1 MTNYAL
7 PTVTGIRS
15 IAIRQSNKVRLTGSP
30 FTFAQQ
36 VLSYDGQRWEA
47 DVTLPP
53 MKHTAARE
61 WIAFLSQLHGPTHT
75 FTMGDPLGATAAG
88 EAGGTPLV
96 AGASQT
102 GATLNVDGCT
112 VSQTDWLKA
121 GDYIQLGTGASAR
134 LHMVTAD
141 VDTDGSGAATLTMW
155 PDINT
160 APSDNDSVIVSS
172 PVGAWRLASSNIG
185 WDVNEASIY
194 GLTFSA
200 VSVVT

>member
-7 PTVTGIRS
+7 PTVTGIRA

-53 MKHTAARE
+53 MKHSSARE
-61 WIAFLSQLHGPTHT
+61 WIAFLTKLRGPTHT
-75 FTMGDPLGATAAG
+75 FTMGDMFCNPQG

-96 AGASQT
+96 AGGSQT

-121 GDYIQLGTGASAR
+121 GDYIQLGTGADAR

-141 VDTDGSGAATLTMW
+141 ADTDGSGAVTLDLW
-155 PDINT
+155 PNVRT
-160 APSDNDSVIVSS
+160 APADNASIVVSS

-185 WDVNEASIY
+185 WDINEASVY

>member
-7 PTVTGIRS
+7 PTVTAPRTIS
-15 IAIRQSNKVRLTGSP
+15 IRQSNKVRLTGSP

-53 MKHTAARE
+53 MKHSSARE
-61 WIAFLSQLHGPTHT
+61 WIAFLAKLRGPTHT
-75 FTMGDPLGATAAG
+75 FTMGDMFCNPQG

-121 GDYIQLGTGASAR
+121 GDYIQLGTGADAR

-141 VDTDGSGAATLTMW
+141 ADTDGSGAVTLDLW
-155 PDINT
+155 PNIRI
-160 APSDNDSVIVSS
+160 APADNASVEVTN
-172 PVGAWRLASSNIG
+172 PVGAWRLSSSTMG
-185 WDVNEASIY
+185 WDINEAAIY

>member
-1 MTNYAL
+1 MTNYTL
-7 PTVTGIRS
+7 PTATGFQS
-15 IAIRQSNKVRLTGSP
+15 ISIRQAQRVRLTDSP
-30 FTFAQQ
+30 FTFVQQ
-36 VLSYDGQRWEA
+36 VLSYAGQRWEA
-47 DVTLPP
+47 DITLPP

-121 GDYIQLGTGASAR
+121 GDYIQLGTGADAR

-141 VDTDGSGAATLTMW
+141 VDTDGTGAATLTLW
-155 PDINT
+155 PDITT
-160 APSDNDSVIVSS
+160 APSDNDSVIVSDT
-172 PVGAWRLASSNIG
+172 VGAWRLASSTIG
-185 WDVNEASIY
+185 WDANEASVY